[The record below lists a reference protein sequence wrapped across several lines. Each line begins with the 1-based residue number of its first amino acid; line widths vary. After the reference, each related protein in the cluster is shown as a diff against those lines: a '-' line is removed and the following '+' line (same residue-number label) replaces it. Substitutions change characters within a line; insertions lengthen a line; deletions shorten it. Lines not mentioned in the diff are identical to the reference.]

1 MTIHPH
7 PNLAKAT
14 RMFLR
19 SLSVFLSIPLASL
32 LVSAST
38 HAATCP
44 GNVGVTLTPTS
55 AFVVNANGTV
65 THSTTGLTWKQCIE
79 GMSGIGCATGTQ
91 TRGRWYAALTAA
103 KNSTFAGFNDWRLP
117 SNQELQSL
125 IDDTCHSPAINDVV
139 FPGTPNVR
147 SWTNTTL
154 APLPNYAGH
163 VDFTHGETGNTSKAT
178 DIVSRLVR
186 GGQSFDGLSHPC
198 ELDVSGDTLVTAV
211 EDGVLLLRY
220 MLGMRGAALI
230 GGVPLGAA
238 RADALAVETF
248 IGSSTQYDV
257 FGQPSTPANAT
268 QDGLVLLRLMQ
279 GVPDTAL
286 LNGIAPP
293 VGSIFM
299 TGSAVRANVNS
310 RCGTAY

>member
-1 MTIHPH
+1 MAIRHH
-7 PNLAKAT
+7 LHLATAT
-14 RMFLR
+14 RMFLG
-19 SLSVFLSIPLASL
+19 SLSVFLSIPLAAL
-32 LVSAST
+32 LASAT
-38 HAATCP
+38 TYAATCP

-103 KNSTFAGFNDWRLP
+103 KNSTFAGFSDWRLP

-125 IDDTCHSPAINDVV
+125 IDDTCYSPAINDAV
-139 FPGTPNVR
+139 FPGTPNVP

-154 APLPNYAGH
+154 APLPSYAGH
-163 VDFTHGETGNTSKAT
+163 VDFTHGETGNTGKT
-178 DIVSRLVR
+178 IDIVSRLVR

-198 ELDVSGDTLVTAV
+198 DLDVSGDTLLTADK
-211 EDGVLLLRY
+211 DGVLLLRY

-230 GGVPLGAA
+230 AGVPLGAA

-248 IGSSTQYDV
+248 IGSSAQYDV
-257 FGQPSTPANAT
+257 FGQPSTPANAM

-279 GVPDTAL
+279 GVADSAL
-286 LNGIAPP
+286 LNGIALPP
-293 VGSIFM
+293 GATFT
-299 TGSAVRANVNS
+299 TGLTVRGNVNT
-310 RCGTAY
+310 RCGSTY